1 MNILRRQNFRSY
13 TSLIVSVERSKIDH
27 SYRCASQKTDNG
39 QRRPFCRSMVISG
52 WIERAARDRPTSAI
66 SETARRLEI
75 FCQGLFTFQTRGGQL
90 RWEIILFFFCFFFLS
105 FYRSSGHEMKDC
117 GGISLRFDRD
127 ARTPTTSR
135 WKLVGFVP
143 CTRLFVTIRT
153 SREKRGKPDKLLNLV
168 WNISL

>member
-90 RWEIILFFFCFFFLS
+90 RWEIILFFFCFFFFIILS
-105 FYRSSGHEMKDC
+105 FVRPRDEG
-117 GGISLRFDRD
+117 LRRYFIEIWSRCTYAYDESMETCRFCSMYTSVRD
-127 ARTPTTSR
+127 YQ
-135 WKLVGFVP
+135 
-143 CTRLFVTIRT
+143 
-153 SREKRGKPDKLLNLV
+153 
-168 WNISL
+168 NI